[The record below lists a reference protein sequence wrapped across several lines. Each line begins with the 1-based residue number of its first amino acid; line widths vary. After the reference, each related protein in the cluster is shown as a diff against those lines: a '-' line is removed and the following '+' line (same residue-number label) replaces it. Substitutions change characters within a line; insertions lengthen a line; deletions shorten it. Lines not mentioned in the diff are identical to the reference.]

1 MDTVKLSPQFNVV
14 IPRKVRQS
22 LESLGVR
29 PGQKF
34 QLLVY
39 RDRIEL
45 IPFKRMKQVRG
56 FLKGIDTTVERDPDR
71 V

>member
-1 MDTVKLSPQFNVV
+1 MDTVKLSPQFHVV
-14 IPRKVRQS
+14 IPQKVRQS
-22 LESLGVR
+22 LQSPGVR

-39 RDRIEL
+39 QDRIEL
-45 IPFKRMKQVRG
+45 IPLKRMKEVRG
-56 FLKGIDTTVERDPDR
+56 FLKGIDTRVERDPDR